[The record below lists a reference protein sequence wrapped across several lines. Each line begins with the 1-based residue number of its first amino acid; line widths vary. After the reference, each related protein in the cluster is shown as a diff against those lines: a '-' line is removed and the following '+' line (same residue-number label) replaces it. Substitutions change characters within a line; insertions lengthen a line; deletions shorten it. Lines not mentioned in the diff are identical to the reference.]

1 MILALLYYALEILKW
16 LIIARALM
24 SWFMSPYSSNPL
36 AKFLRTVTDPI
47 LRPLSEVIPPLGG
60 IDISPIIV
68 ILLLNFLRILFNN
81 TAAPALI
88 QLLG

>member
-24 SWFMSPYSSNPL
+24 SWFMSPYSSNHL
-36 AKFLRTVTDPI
+36 AKFIRTVTDPI

-60 IDISPIIV
+60 MDISPLV
-68 ILLLNFLRILFNN
+68 AFF
-81 TAAPALI
+81 AI
-88 QLLG
+88 QLTQAMLLRL

>member
-36 AKFLRTVTDPI
+36 AKFLRMVTDPI

-60 IDISPIIV
+60 IDISPLV
-68 ILLLNFLRILFNN
+68 AFF
-81 TAAPALI
+81 AI
-88 QLLG
+88 QLTQAMLLRL